1 MPNRAA
7 IVALAGRRIDAGD
20 ARVER
25 FPLHDIGVVAGR
37 LRALFGRLRCTT
49 LVCSAANGADLVA
62 LQVARDLGL
71 RTRIVLPFAAARFRE
86 ESVVD
91 RPGGELWGW
100 LFDDLVR
107 EARAAGDLIVL
118 ASRDK
123 SHRDAFA
130 AANKRIVDEAIA
142 LARAGR
148 RKAVVAGV
156 AVWEGASR
164 GGDDATAAFVKCARA
179 DGLPVHTVPLGRRD
193 TGLGDH
199 A

>member
-1 MPNRAA
+1 MPNKPA

-25 FPLHDIGVVAGR
+25 FPLHGIGVVAGR

-62 LQVARDLGL
+62 LQVARELGV

-86 ESVVD
+86 VSVVD

-107 EARAAGDLIVL
+107 EARAAGDLVVL
-118 ASRDK
+118 ASRRR
-123 SHRDAFA
+123 SQHDAFA
-130 AANKRIVDEAIA
+130 AANERIVDEAIA

-156 AVWEGASR
+156 AVWDGASR
-164 GGDDATAAFVKCARA
+164 GRGDATAGFVKRIRSN
-179 DGLPVHTVPLGRRD
+179 GLPVHTVPLGRRD
-193 TGLGDH
+193 
-199 A
+199 

>member
-25 FPLHDIGVVAGR
+25 FPLQGIGVVARR
-37 LRALFGRLRCTT
+37 LRVLFRGLRCST

-86 ESVVD
+86 VSVVD

-100 LFDDLVR
+100 LFDDLMR
-107 EARAAGDLIVL
+107 EARAAGDLVVL
-118 ASRDK
+118 SSRRT
-123 SHRDAFA
+123 SQRDAFA
-130 AANKRIVDEAIA
+130 AANERIVDEAIA

-148 RKAVVAGV
+148 RTAVAGV
-156 AVWEGASR
+156 AVWDGASR
-164 GGDDATAAFVKCARA
+164 GRGDATAAFVARMRS
-179 DGLPVHTVPLGRRD
+179 DGFPVHTVPLRRP
-193 TGLGDH
+193 
-199 A
+199 